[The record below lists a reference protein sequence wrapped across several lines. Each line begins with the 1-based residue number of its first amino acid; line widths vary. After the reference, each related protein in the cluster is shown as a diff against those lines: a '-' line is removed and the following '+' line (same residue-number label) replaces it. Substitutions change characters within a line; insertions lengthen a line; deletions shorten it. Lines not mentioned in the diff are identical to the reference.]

1 MPILSP
7 PRGGDFIKEAPMK
20 ISAGKEVKGTVDEV
34 VHGSVNSEVFIE
46 LPGGTEIISIIT
58 KT

>member
-1 MPILSP
+1 
-7 PRGGDFIKEAPMK
+7 MK